1 MKKTLFALIAFV
13 FTVGCS
19 SYEYYRGDVRYV
31 QDEEDCIFT
40 SFEHGNRYSDEIR
53 TLDID
58 KEIVYRKTK
67 CRDLY
72 YRDNMGQVARTERHV
87 LKPVEKKDYG
97 CNKTGRTGTCCC
109 VSLF

>member
-31 QDEEDCIFT
+31 QDEKYCIFT
-40 SFEHGNRYSDEIR
+40 SAERGDHYSDDIR

-58 KEIVYRKTK
+58 KEIVYRNTK

-72 YRDNMGQVARTERHV
+72 YRDNMGQVARTERQV
-87 LKPVEKKDYG
+87 LKPVATLESGCKKAAK
-97 CNKTGRTGTCCC
+97 KTY
-109 VSLF
+109 VFIK